1 MIEWLI
7 FIPAC
12 FALNLAFGPNNLL
25 SLTHG
30 ARGGI
35 SLAVQAGTGR
45 LLAFVPMIVAS
56 ALGLGLLLAASA
68 TVFNAVKIIGALY
81 LIWLGF
87 RILLSAAAAAPSN
100 APLQTLDVRRA
111 FRQECLVALS
121 NPKAILIFAAFF
133 PQFVVVDQYWT
144 SYALLGAAF
153 LAMELVAILIYAA
166 AGRYAARVA
175 ANRLPWFQR
184 MSGAGMIAFG
194 CLLLF
199 SPQPSR
205 TS

>member
-45 LLAFVPMIVAS
+45 ILAFVPMIVAS

-68 TVFNAVKIIGALY
+68 TVFNAVKIIGAFY
-81 LIWLGF
+81 LIWLGI
-87 RILLSAAAAAPSN
+87 RILLSAAATPPSN
-100 APLQTLDVRRA
+100 AQAQGLNVRHA

-133 PQFVVVDQYWT
+133 PQFVVVDQYWM
-144 SYALLGAAF
+144 SYALLGAVF
-153 LAMELVAILIYAA
+153 LALELIAILIYAA
-166 AGRYAARVA
+166 VGRYAARVA
-175 ANRLPWFQR
+175 ASRLPWFQR
-184 MSGAGMIAFG
+184 VAGAGMIAFG

-205 TS
+205 SN

>member
-30 ARGGI
+30 ARGGV
-35 SLAVQAGTGR
+35 SFAVQAGTGR
-45 LLAFVPMIVAS
+45 ILAFVPMIVAS

-68 TVFNAVKIIGALY
+68 TVFNVVKIVGAVY
-81 LIWLGF
+81 LIWLGI
-87 RILLSAAAAAPSN
+87 RILLSATATAPSKV
-100 APLQTLDVRRA
+100 PGQGLDVRRA

-121 NPKAILIFAAFF
+121 NPKAILVFAAFF
-133 PQFVVVDQYWT
+133 PQFIVVDQYWM
-144 SYALLGAAF
+144 SYALLGTAF
-153 LAMELVAILIYAA
+153 LAMELIAILVYAA
-166 AGRYAARVA
+166 AGRYAVRVA

-184 MSGAGMIAFG
+184 VSGAGMIAFG

-199 SPQPSR
+199 SPNPNRSG
-205 TS
+205 